1 MCVRGHGK
9 KSKKFDSRN
18 LKIVT
23 FEVQEE
29 VFENVIMEFEM
40 TLIIIF

>member
-1 MCVRGHGK
+1 MCRRGHGK
-9 KSKKFDSRN
+9 KPKKFDSKKFEDSN
-18 LKIVT
+18 I
-23 FEVQEE
+23 EVQEE